1 MRMEELK
8 NTETNT
14 KEGGEAMTKEKLDKI
29 LRDLGFARTK
39 EVLVPFVPPYGEHF
53 EIVYS
58 INDYEVEVEEN
69 PKENHFLDEGAEMI
83 LEILFRVEG
92 SDILYHI
99 DVYRVVKC
107 ELYIVHAFVGFEEEY
122 FAVYVWD
129 KQELE
134 TIAKLELHGG
144 YIFIG
149 SQKDLEKLLP
159 RLMTA
164 LNPIIKIEVY

>member
-1 MRMEELK
+1 
-8 NTETNT
+8 
-14 KEGGEAMTKEKLDKI
+14 MTKEKLDKI

-39 EVLVPFVPPYGEHF
+39 EVLVPFVPPYGKHF

-69 PKENHFLDEGAEMI
+69 QNHFSNEGAEVA

-99 DVYRVVKC
+99 DVYRVVKWK
-107 ELYIVHAFVGFEEEY
+107 LYIVHAFVGFEEEY

-144 YIFIG
+144 YIFVG
-149 SQKDLEKLLP
+149 SQEDLEELLP
-159 RLMTA
+159 RLMTS
-164 LNPIIKIEVY
+164 LNPIKIKVY

>member
-1 MRMEELK
+1 
-8 NTETNT
+8 
-14 KEGGEAMTKEKLDKI
+14 
-29 LRDLGFARTK
+29 
-39 EVLVPFVPPYGEHF
+39 
-53 EIVYS
+53 
-58 INDYEVEVEEN
+58 VEEN

-164 LNPIIKIEVY
+164 LNPIKIEVY

>member
-1 MRMEELK
+1 
-8 NTETNT
+8 
-14 KEGGEAMTKEKLDKI
+14 MTKEKLDKI

-39 EVLVPFVPPYGEHF
+39 EVLVPFVPPYGKHF

-58 INDYEVEVEEN
+58 INDYGVEVEEN
-69 PKENHFLDEGAEMI
+69 PKENHFSNEGAELA

-99 DVYRVVKC
+99 DVYRVVKWK
-107 ELYIVHAFVGFEEEY
+107 LYIVHAFVGFEEEY

-144 YIFIG
+144 YIFVG
-149 SQKDLEKLLP
+149 SQEDLEELLP
-159 RLMTA
+159 RLMTS
-164 LNPIIKIEVY
+164 LNPIKIKVY

>member
-1 MRMEELK
+1 MKMEELK
-8 NTETNT
+8 NITENT
-14 KEGGEAMTKEKLDKI
+14 KEGGEAMTREKLDKI

-39 EVLVPFVPPYGEHF
+39 EVLVPFLPPYGRHF
-53 EIVYS
+53 EIVHS

-69 PKENHFLDEGAEMI
+69 PKENHFANEGATLV

-99 DVYRVVKC
+99 DVYRVVVC
-107 ELYIVHAFVGFEEEY
+107 DLYIVHAFVGFEEEY

-134 TIAKLELHGG
+134 TIAKLELDGG
-144 YIFIG
+144 YIFVG
-149 SQKDLEKLLP
+149 SQEDLEELLP

-164 LNPIIKIEVY
+164 LNPVKIKVY

>member
-8 NTETNT
+8 NITETNT

-69 PKENHFLDEGAEMI
+69 PKENHFSNEGVEMI

-99 DVYRVVKC
+99 DVYRVVKW

-144 YIFIG
+144 YIFVG
-149 SQKDLEKLLP
+149 SQKDLEELLP

-164 LNPIIKIEVY
+164 LNPIKIKVY

>member
-1 MRMEELK
+1 MKMEELK
-8 NTETNT
+8 NITENT

-39 EVLVPFVPPYGEHF
+39 EVLVPFVPPYGKHF
-53 EIVYS
+53 EIVHS

-69 PKENHFLDEGAEMI
+69 PKENHFANEGAALV

-99 DVYRVVKC
+99 DVYRVVMC
-107 ELYIVHAFVGFEEEY
+107 DLYIVHAFVGFEEEY

-134 TIAKLELHGG
+134 TIAKLELDGG
-144 YIFIG
+144 YIFVG
-149 SQKDLEKLLP
+149 SQEDLEELLP

-164 LNPIIKIEVY
+164 LNPVKIKVY